1 MRNTFIQCDRW
12 WALLSFLERVIR
24 VEPSIFMVRLA
35 LGMIRMSVDKWVLYT
50 PVKLNLPTR
59 ERFSTGTQKRVESI

>member
-12 WALLSFLERVIR
+12 WALLSFPERVIR

-35 LGMIRMSVDKWVLYT
+35 LGMIRMSVEKWVLYI
-50 PVKLNLPTR
+50 PVKLNLKTSD
-59 ERFSTGTQKRVESI
+59 RFSVGTEN